1 MEEEL
6 PSGDIPPR
14 FKVFVQEA
22 IDKYNRRQNL
32 ASVSI
37 ETRLLKW
44 SNADGDDFN
53 YSLNVGDVR
62 LMDQFVQKQKYTL
75 AIADVPYGFNLS
87 GSEFDDVPFSKT
99 DLVEMI
105 TKFAASTTSPIWRF
119 VIIHFAANK
128 CCFGGIGG
136 NVQLRR
142 GGRYLGKAQHQCAA
156 KCQ

>member
-1 MEEEL
+1 MLQFKAFGKRKRRNTWGDNNDVEEEL
-6 PSGDIPPR
+6 PSGDIPSR

-32 ASVSI
+32 ASIPI

-75 AIADVPYGFNLS
+75 AVADVKM
-87 GSEFDDVPFSKT
+87 D
-99 DLVEMI
+99 
-105 TKFAASTTSPIWRF
+105 
-119 VIIHFAANK
+119 
-128 CCFGGIGG
+128 
-136 NVQLRR
+136 
-142 GGRYLGKAQHQCAA
+142 
-156 KCQ
+156 